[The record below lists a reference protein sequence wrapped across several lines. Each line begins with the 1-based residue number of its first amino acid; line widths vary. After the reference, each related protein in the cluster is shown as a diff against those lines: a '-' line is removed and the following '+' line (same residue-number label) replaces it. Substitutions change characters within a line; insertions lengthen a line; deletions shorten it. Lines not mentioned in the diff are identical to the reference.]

1 MEINKRIWKF
11 SIIKALPT
19 FVLINFNHQISAVKF
34 QMSFPNSEQSLSP
47 IESEELMSIEH
58 TNDIKHNEETWLER
72 LDGLKEMFP
81 DEFGRFGNFL
91 FSSYKTICEA
101 SWVVFT
107 TVVILLGP
115 IMFES
120 ERLRL
125 ELELDGSNNVEET
138 FEEKPSS

>member
-1 MEINKRIWKF
+1 
-11 SIIKALPT
+11 
-19 FVLINFNHQISAVKF
+19 
-34 QMSFPNSEQSLSP
+34 MSFLNSEQSLSP

-115 IMFES
+115 IIFES

-125 ELELDGSNNVEET
+125 ELEIDGSNNVEKT